1 MKLLLCIL
9 GILAITQALIKTK
22 DGYLIDDYGR
32 RVIFRGPNV
41 VVKIPPYYPV
51 TEEFNVIMSFSR

>member
-9 GILAITQALIKTK
+9 GLLAITQALIKSK

-32 RVIFRGPNV
+32 RVTFRGPNV

-51 TEEFNVIMSFSR
+51 T